1 MTHAEVN
8 TMLQGVNVPVAYYQF
23 PNDTPQAPPFICF
36 FYADNDDV
44 FADDTNYQKIER
56 LIVELYTDNKDFTLE
71 SSVEAALNGCGLT
84 FTRSEQYLD
93 SERMQEVIYETY
105 VVITESA
112 EEPAEVTEDL
122 NNG

>member
-1 MTHAEVN
+1 MTYAEVN
-8 TMLQGVNVPVAYYQF
+8 NMLKSVNVPVAYYQF

-56 LIVELYTDNKDFTLE
+56 LIVELYTDYKDFNLE
-71 SSVEAALNGCGLT
+71 SSVETALNANGLT

-105 VVITESA
+105 VIITEPA
-112 EEPAEVTEDL
+112 EEPAETEEL